1 MAALE
6 ASPMATES
14 TLPGTLT
21 CVASLAGHSERVW
34 HAAWSPDGSL
44 LASCSSD
51 RCVKIWHCAGGAWGL
66 VSTLDDAHERTVRK
80 CDWSPCGRYLAAV
93 SFDGTCCVWRRADD
107 GDDGGPLEW
116 EIIATLEGHENEV
129 KAAAWNA
136 SGTLLATCGRDKA
149 VWLWECGDD
158 DAFEGKLVADRSV
171 LTQLPMKRESAA
183 DVAKFVEK
191 QIADVKALHTVQ
203 FPTHTANLY
212 ERIKHNP
219 ARGLDLDY
227 EIPSWHYDY
236 RPYNQYVPPVDGE
249 AQIQAPDYERDGDQ
263 AWRRDYYINGPG
275 NQAEVNNE
283 YAILNAPEETE

>member
-1 MAALE
+1 PSIRNRRGVMSAQV
-6 ASPMATES
+6 ATTGGPQIGANPELGIYVNQDGVAKYPGCHPTPGMLHQTTGSEWLMEKLKPVTSGELKISVHFPSGQIS
-14 TLPGTLT
+14 TYKVNSSDTI
-21 CVASLAGHSERVW
+21 
-34 HAAWSPDGSL
+34 GSL
-44 LASCSSD
+44 KAKLGSTSILD
-51 RCVKIWHCAGGAWGL
+51 GL
-66 VSTLDDAHERTVRK
+66 EETPKAKTLDLMYM
-80 CDWSPCGRYLAAV
+80 GAV
-93 SFDGTCCVWRRADD
+93 
-107 GDDGGPLEW
+107 L
-116 EIIATLEGHENEV
+116 
-129 KAAAWNA
+129 
-136 SGTLLATCGRDKA
+136 
-149 VWLWECGDD
+149 GDD
-158 DAFEGKLVADRSV
+158 DTFEGKLVADRSV